1 MLVLHKTLLVPVFMY
16 DSETM
21 LWKKERSKIRVAQM
35 ENLRILLYIRRMDRV
50 PNARIR
56 ELCSVTKGVDK
67 RIDEGIFRW
76 FGHVEKM
83 ENDRIAKRVYVGECA
98 GSRSLGRLRKRWID
112 TVKECLKKRGFDVWQ
127 ARRMV

>member
-35 ENLRILLYIRRMDRV
+35 ENLRVLLYIRRMDRV
-50 PNARIR
+50 SNARIR

>member
-1 MLVLHKTLLVPVFMY
+1 MHKTLLVPVFMY

-35 ENLRILLYIRRMDRV
+35 ENLRVLLYIRRMDRV
-50 PNARIR
+50 SNARIR